1 MNKIIL
7 LMAIIFVLPTTLA
20 SCNKDDSDKATW
32 LNPSLT
38 YGSVT
43 DQEGN
48 KYATIRIGNQE
59 WMAENLKTTKY
70 CNGDPIPNVMN
81 NTLWQNLVNG
91 AWVHYNNDSQ
101 YDTTYG
107 KLYNWF
113 TVNDS
118 RNVCPCGWHVP
129 TIAEWNLLIDYLG
142 YSEDAG
148 RKMKSAMA
156 NDTISPDY
164 QDANNESGFSG
175 LMGGYRFSNGN
186 FYWIAFDGYWWSSSV
201 HHVSNLPWSL
211 WLYVESSIAGLI
223 TNHKQMGCSIRCLKD

>member
-1 MNKIIL
+1 
-7 LMAIIFVLPTTLA
+7 MAIIFVLPTTLA

-81 NTLWQNLVNG
+81 NTLWQNLVSG
-91 AWVHYNNDSQ
+91 AWAHYNNDSQ

-113 TVNDS
+113 AVNDS

-129 TIAEWNLLIDYLG
+129 TDPEWTILADYLG
-142 YSEDAG
+142 GVSVASGKLKSTGTQYWKSPN
-148 RKMKSAMA
+148 KSA
-156 NDTISPDY
+156 T
-164 QDANNESGFSG
+164 NESGFSG
-175 LMGGYRFSNGN
+175 LPGGHRSTNGTFYNMGTF
-186 FYWIAFDGYWWSSSV
+186 GYWWSSTEFNSNPFSALNRDLYYNIQNFVWVHNYKKSGFSV
-201 HHVSNLPWSL
+201 
-211 WLYVESSIAGLI
+211 
-223 TNHKQMGCSIRCLKD
+223 RCIKD